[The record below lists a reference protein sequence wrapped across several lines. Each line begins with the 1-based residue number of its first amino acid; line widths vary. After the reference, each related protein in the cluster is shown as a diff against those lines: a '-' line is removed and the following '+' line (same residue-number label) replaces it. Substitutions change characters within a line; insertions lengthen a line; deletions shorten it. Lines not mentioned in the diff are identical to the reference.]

1 MKKLLFLLPVLF
13 CFLIS
18 AQEIDEEYLSSLPED
33 VREDV
38 LERVKLKKETEK
50 PVYRK
55 ASTEID
61 KIDLEDY
68 YDDKDDKEEKKPG
81 IFGEAFFDTIQS
93 SFMPINEPNLDGFYV
108 LDFGD
113 VLEIQLIGQVD
124 SVEEYPIKRDGS
136 INLPNVGKI
145 SLSGLSLS
153 DASALIKA
161 KIKNAYIGTEAFITL
176 INIRDI
182 RVLISGNAFN
192 PGIYTLNGNSN
203 ILHALTMAGGVNDIG
218 SYRNI
223 DLIRNNEIIDTLDVY
238 EILIYGTNKFNT
250 TLRSGD
256 TIFVNSIGKVV
267 SIESGVLRPGKYEM
281 KPEESF
287 KDLIFFGNGII
298 YNADKSNLVIKRV
311 DSGKSLNININLDSV
326 SEYAPKNGDSLF
338 IREYKF
344 NEIKISGAVKNPG
357 IYLVPIGTKLSKVI
371 EDSGGYEDSAYPF
384 GGYLENKRS
393 LLINEDARDKL
404 YDKFINNIITNSSTQ
419 PDAESL
425 GLVLKQIKDAEVTG
439 RIIAEFDLDVLNAN
453 PMLDT
458 ILENEDEIMIPYITQ
473 QVYIQGEVNNPGAVR
488 YFSDQDISF
497 YIKAAGGSLN
507 AADLDTIFIIH
518 PNGETK
524 NLDLKNSRLTF
535 LQAEEGENLIYPGSI
550 IYVPRDTNFAN
561 NLEIASIWAPIISSV
576 ALSLTSLSVLNSN

>member
-1 MKKLLFLLPVLF
+1 MNKLLLLFPIFF
-13 CFLIS
+13 CLVIS
-18 AQEIDEEYLSSLPED
+18 SQEIDEEYLSSLPED

-50 PVYRK
+50 PIYRK

-61 KIDLEDY
+61 KADLEDE
-68 YDDKDDKEEKKPG
+68 DIKKSG
-81 IFGEAFFDTIQS
+81 IFGEAFFDTIQT
-93 SFMPINEPNLDGFYV
+93 SFMPINEPNLDGSYI

-153 DASALIKA
+153 DAGSLIKA
-161 KIKNAYIGTEAFITL
+161 KIKNAYIGTEAYITL

-203 ILHALTMAGGVNDIG
+203 ILHALTMAGGVSDIG

-223 DLIRNNEIIDTLDVY
+223 DLIRNNKVIDTLDVY

-256 TIFVNSIGKVV
+256 TIFVNSIGKVL

-281 KPEESF
+281 RPEESF
-287 KDLIFFGNGII
+287 KDLIFFGNGIN
-298 YNADKSNLVIKRV
+298 YNADKSNLVIKRA
-311 DSGKSLNININLDSV
+311 SQGKSLNIKVTFDSL
-326 SEYAPKNGDSLF
+326 SEYVPENGDSLF

-344 NEIKISGAVKNPG
+344 NEVKISGAVKNPG
-357 IYLVPIGTKLSKVI
+357 RYLIPIGTKLSKVI
-371 EDSGGYEDSAYPF
+371 KDSGGYEDAAYPF

-393 LLINEDARDKL
+393 LLINEDSRDKL
-404 YDKFINNIITNSSTQ
+404 YNKFINNIIANSSTQ

-425 GLVLKQIKDAEVTG
+425 GLVLKQIKDAQVTG
-439 RIIAEFDLDVLNAN
+439 RIIAEFDLDVISAD
-453 PMLDT
+453 PILDT

-488 YFSDQDISF
+488 YSSDKDISF
-497 YIKAAGGSLN
+497 YINAAGGSLN
-507 AADLDTIFIIH
+507 TADLKTIFIVH

-524 NLDLKNSRLTF
+524 NLDLNNNRLAF
-535 LQAEEGENLIYPGSI
+535 LQAEEVANLIYPGSI

-576 ALSLTSLSVLNSN
+576 ALSLTSLSVLNSTN